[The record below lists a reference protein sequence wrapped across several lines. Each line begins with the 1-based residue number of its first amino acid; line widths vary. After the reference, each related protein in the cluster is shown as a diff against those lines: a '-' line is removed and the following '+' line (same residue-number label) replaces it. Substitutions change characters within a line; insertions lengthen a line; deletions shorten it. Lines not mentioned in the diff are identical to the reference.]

1 MISADKSSHFL
12 KVMKKKIY
20 TILLYIADISY
31 SLKKNKKKKFFF
43 GKMVLVIKKYVS
55 LPRIIVSEDVGED
68 VVAKD
73 RKICNSMI

>member
-1 MISADKSSHFL
+1 
-12 KVMKKKIY
+12 MKKKIY